1 MAERAVE
8 SLSRREQHSGPQ
20 REVNAEQAS
29 SDYQPKGDWDGR
41 AAHVTAKATDRFL
54 DSERSLDVPGVVAAA
69 RCEGMVWNTGDP
81 PRRA

>member
-8 SLSRREQHSGPQ
+8 SLNRREQHRGPQ

-41 AAHVTAKATDRFL
+41 AAHITAKATDRF
-54 DSERSLDVPGVVAAA
+54 RAFG
-69 RCEGMVWNTGDP
+69 EGSGRPRGTGGGTW
-81 PRRA
+81 